1 MKKLLGIVI
10 LGLLLS
16 LNAKADN
23 ISDFQIEGISIG
35 DSLLKYFSKK
45 DVKKSI
51 AAKQGYHDKSFV
63 RGVICD
69 TQNKGSWCNVKMDM
83 NTYDAIQFHF
93 KKKDPEY
100 VLFMLS
106 GILEFPDKIQDCKQK
121 KKNTVEDLTK
131 LFPTATQENSKE
143 IHPNDKTKKSLVYIT
158 YFYLN
163 DGSASRIQCYDW
175 SKKMGFTDHLKI
187 TLDHPEYID
196 WMKNK
201 AWK

>member
-1 MKKLLGIVI
+1 MKKLI
-10 LGLLLS
+10 LFLVLSVLLNFNS
-16 LNAKADN
+16 NADDIK
-23 ISDFQIEGISIG
+23 DFEIEGISVG

-51 AAKQGYHDKSFV
+51 AVNQGYHDKSFV

-93 KKKDPEY
+93 KKKDSEY

-106 GILEFPDKIQDCKQK
+106 GILEFPDKIKDCKLK

-131 LFPTATQENSKE
+131 LFPTAKQENSKE
-143 IHPNDKTKKSLVYIT
+143 MHPADKTKKSLIYNT